1 LTQRIVHVNLY
12 PLLQLLE
19 KKPSEMKLSV
29 NRNELWQGIDTVLD
43 AVPSK
48 PALPVLANILLV
60 AEDNTLALSATDLD
74 LSIRTEVPATVEQ
87 KGRITV
93 PARTFAEIA
102 REWPEAE
109 LSILVENDRLRLS
122 GDLGDAESGE
132 GAYSLSGMAADEFPS
147 MPTSL
152 EGVSISL
159 GDSEELSAKL
169 LLDMINKTSFAV
181 SKDDTRPVLN
191 GVLWRIDSEGMEMV
205 ATDGSRLACY
215 RRSLDLGVQSDQEA
229 GVIVP
234 PQALTQMGKL
244 LSGHD
249 GAIEVTLG
257 ETQLFL
263 STGTTHLLSRLIE
276 GPYVDYAQVIP
287 KENDKNLRVD
297 IDRLLPTVRRV
308 SILSSSYTRQVRL
321 KLDVSSIELSAASPE
336 IGGEAREQ
344 IPASFDGEEMEIGY
358 NAQFLMEILRKM
370 DTQTVRFELNN
381 NVTAALLKPD
391 QIEEGED
398 YFCLLMPLRPTG

>member
-1 LTQRIVHVNLY
+1 
-12 PLLQLLE
+12 
-19 KKPSEMKLSV
+19 MKLSV

-109 LSILVENDRLRLS
+109 LSLVVEEDRLRLS

-132 GAYSLSGMAADEFPS
+132 GAYSLSGMAADEFPN

-169 LLDMINKTSFAV
+169 LLDMIGKTSFAV

-215 RRSLDLGVQSDQEA
+215 RRSLDVQVQSDQEA

-234 PQALTQMGKL
+234 PQALAQMGKL

-249 GAIEVTLG
+249 GAVEVTLG

-276 GPYVDYAQVIP
+276 GPYVEYSQVIP

-297 IDRLLPTVRRV
+297 VDRLLPTVRRV

-321 KLDVSSIELSAASPE
+321 KLDSSSIELSAASPE

-370 DTQTVRFELNN
+370 DSQTVRFELND
-381 NVTAALLKPD
+381 NVTAALLKPN
-391 QIEEGED
+391 QVEEGED

>member
-1 LTQRIVHVNLY
+1 
-12 PLLQLLE
+12 
-19 KKPSEMKLSV
+19 MKLSV

-109 LSILVENDRLRLS
+109 LSLVVEEDRLRLS

-132 GAYSLSGMAADEFPS
+132 GAYSLSGMAADEFPN

-169 LLDMINKTSFAV
+169 LLDMISKTSFAV

-215 RRSLDLGVQSDQEA
+215 RRSLDVQVQSDQEA

-234 PQALTQMGKL
+234 PQALAQMGKL

-249 GAIEVTLG
+249 GAVEVTLG

-276 GPYVDYAQVIP
+276 GPYVEYSQVIP

-297 IDRLLPTVRRV
+297 VDRLLPTVRRV

-321 KLDVSSIELSAASPE
+321 KLDSSSIELSAASPE

-370 DTQTVRFELNN
+370 DSQTVRFELND
-381 NVTAALLKPD
+381 NVTAALLKPN
-391 QIEEGED
+391 QVEEGED

>member
-1 LTQRIVHVNLY
+1 MR
-12 PLLQLLE
+12 
-19 KKPSEMKLSV
+19 LSV

-60 AEDNTLALSATDLD
+60 AEGNTLALSTTDLD

-87 KGRITV
+87 KGCITV

-109 LSILVENDRLRLS
+109 LSLVAEEDRLRLS

-132 GAYSLSGMAADEFPS
+132 GAYSLSGMAADEFTN

-159 GDSEELSAKL
+159 GESEKLSAKL
-169 LLDMINKTSFAV
+169 LLDMISKTSFAV

-215 RRSLDLGVQSDQEA
+215 RRSLDLQVQSDQEA

-234 PQALTQMGKL
+234 PQALAQMGKL

-249 GAIEVTLG
+249 GAVEVTLG

-263 STGTTHLLSRLIE
+263 RTDTTHLLSRLIE

-287 KENDKNLRVD
+287 KENDKNLRVET
-297 IDRLLPTVRRV
+297 DRLHSTVRRV

-321 KLDVSSIELSAASPE
+321 KLDSSSIELSAASPE
-336 IGGEAREQ
+336 IGGEAHEQ

-381 NVTAALLKPD
+381 NMTAALLKPD
-391 QIEEGED
+391 QVEEGED

>member
-1 LTQRIVHVNLY
+1 
-12 PLLQLLE
+12 
-19 KKPSEMKLSV
+19 MKISV

-48 PALPVLANILLV
+48 PALPLLANILLV
-60 AEDNTLALSATDLD
+60 AEDHTLALSATNLD

-109 LSILVENDRLRLS
+109 LSLVVEEDRLRLS

-132 GAYSLSGMAADEFPS
+132 GAYSLSGMAADEFPN

-169 LLDMINKTSFAV
+169 LLGMINKTSFAV

-215 RRSLDLGVQSDQEA
+215 RRSLDLQVQSDQEA

-234 PQALTQMGKL
+234 PQAMTQMGKL

-249 GAIEVTLG
+249 GAVEVTLG
-257 ETQLFL
+257 ETQLLL

-276 GPYVDYAQVIP
+276 GPYVDYGQVIP

-297 IDRLLPTVRRV
+297 IGRLLPTVRRV

-321 KLDVSSIELSAASPE
+321 KLDGSSIELSAASPE

-391 QIEEGED
+391 QVEEGED

>member
-1 LTQRIVHVNLY
+1 
-12 PLLQLLE
+12 
-19 KKPSEMKLSV
+19 M
-29 NRNELWQGIDTVLD
+29 
-43 AVPSK
+43 
-48 PALPVLANILLV
+48 
-60 AEDNTLALSATDLD
+60 
-74 LSIRTEVPATVEQ
+74 EQ
-87 KGRITV
+87 KGKITV

-109 LSILVENDRLRLS
+109 LSIVVENDRLSLS
-122 GDLGDAESGE
+122 GNLGDAESGQ
-132 GAYSLSGMAADEFPS
+132 GAYTLSGMAADEFPS

-152 EGVSISL
+152 EGVSVSF
-159 GDSEELSAKL
+159 GDSDDLDAKL
-169 LLDMINKTSFAV
+169 LLGMINKTSFAV

-215 RRSLDLGVQSDQEA
+215 RRVLNLQVAADSEA
-229 GVIVP
+229 CVIIP

-244 LSGHD
+244 LNGYD
-249 GAIEVTLG
+249 GLVEVTLG
-257 ETQLFL
+257 ETQLLL
-263 STGTTHLLSRLIE
+263 STGQTHLLSRLIE
-276 GPYVDYAQVIP
+276 GPYVDYTQVIP
-287 KENDKNLRVD
+287 KENDNNLRVD

-321 KLDVSSIELSAASPE
+321 KLDSSSIELSAASPE
-336 IGGEAREQ
+336 IGGEAREV
-344 IPASFDGEEMEIGY
+344 IPATFDGEAMEIGY

-370 DTQTVRFELNN
+370 DSQGVRFELNN

-391 QIEEGED
+391 EAQEGED

>member
-19 KKPSEMKLSV
+19 KKPLEMKLSV

>member
-1 LTQRIVHVNLY
+1 
-12 PLLQLLE
+12 
-19 KKPSEMKLSV
+19 MKLSV

-93 PARTFAEIA
+93 PARTFADIA

-132 GAYSLSGMAADEFPS
+132 GAYSLSGMAADEFPG

-152 EGVSISL
+152 EGVSISF
-159 GDSEELSAKL
+159 GDSEELNAKL

-249 GAIEVTLG
+249 GAVEVTLG

-297 IDRLLPTVRRV
+297 INRLLPTVRRV

-391 QIEEGED
+391 LIEEGED

>member
-1 LTQRIVHVNLY
+1 
-12 PLLQLLE
+12 
-19 KKPSEMKLSV
+19 MKLTV
-29 NRNELWQGIDTVLD
+29 DRNKLWQGIDTVLD

-60 AEDNTLALSATDLD
+60 AEDNTLFLSSTDLD
-74 LSIRTEVPATVEQ
+74 LSIRTQVPATVEK
-87 KGRITV
+87 KGSITV

-109 LSILVENDRLRLS
+109 LSIEVEEERLRLS
-122 GDLGDAESGE
+122 GRLGDVDSGE

-152 EGVSISL
+152 EGVSISF
-159 GDSEELSAKL
+159 GESDDMDAKV

-191 GVLWRIDSEGMEMV
+191 GVLWRLDAQGMEMV

-215 RRSLDLGVQSDQEA
+215 RRALNLQLGADEEA
-229 GVIVP
+229 AVIVP
-234 PQALTQMGKL
+234 PQALTQIGKL

-249 GAIEVTLG
+249 GVVQVTLG
-257 ETQLFL
+257 ESQLL
-263 STGTTHLLSRLIE
+263 LNTGNTHLLSRLIE
-276 GPYVDYAQVIP
+276 GPYVDYTQVIP
-287 KENDKNLRVD
+287 KENDRCLRVTSEN
-297 IDRLLPTVRRV
+297 LLPAVRRV

-321 KLDVSSIELSAASPE
+321 KLDKTSIELSAASPE
-336 IGGEAREQ
+336 IGGEAREV
-344 IPASFDGEEMEIGY
+344 IPAGYGESMEIGY
-358 NAQFLMEILRKM
+358 NAQFLIEILRKM
-370 DTQTVRFELNN
+370 DAPEVRFELKNH
-381 NVTAALLKPD
+381 VTAALLKPD
-391 QIEEGED
+391 PDQEGED

>member
-1 LTQRIVHVNLY
+1 
-12 PLLQLLE
+12 
-19 KKPSEMKLSV
+19 MKFSV

-43 AVPSK
+43 VVPSK

-109 LSILVENDRLRLS
+109 LSLVVEEDRLRLS

-132 GAYSLSGMAADEFPS
+132 GAYSLSGMAADEFPN

-169 LLDMINKTSFAV
+169 LLDMIGKTSFAV

-191 GVLWRIDSEGMEMV
+191 GVLWHIDSEGMEMV

-215 RRSLDLGVQSDQEA
+215 RRSLDVQVQSDQEA

-234 PQALTQMGKL
+234 PQALAQMGKL

-249 GAIEVTLG
+249 GAVEVTLG

-276 GPYVDYAQVIP
+276 GPYVEYAQVIP

-297 IDRLLPTVRRV
+297 VDRLLPTVRRV

-321 KLDVSSIELSAASPE
+321 KLDSSSIELSAASPE

-370 DTQTVRFELNN
+370 DSQTVRFELND
-381 NVTAALLKPD
+381 NVTAALLKPN
-391 QIEEGED
+391 QVEEGED